1 MAKEDIILL
10 HLLKPLLY
18 NQYFP
23 YHHRLLHYGM
33 LEDRKRVLDKLVNQ
47 QYKDNLKAKV
57 KNDRECEQILEYIY
71 EQYNIDYKS

>member
-1 MAKEDIILL
+1 
-10 HLLKPLLY
+10 
-18 NQYFP
+18 
-23 YHHRLLHYGM
+23 M

-71 EQYNIDYKS
+71 EQYNIDYKSWKNLLYKKTTQDYFKMNPLLRTK

>member
-1 MAKEDIILL
+1 
-10 HLLKPLLY
+10 
-18 NQYFP
+18 
-23 YHHRLLHYGM
+23 M

-71 EQYNIDYKS
+71 EQYNVDYKSWKNLLYKKITQDYLKS